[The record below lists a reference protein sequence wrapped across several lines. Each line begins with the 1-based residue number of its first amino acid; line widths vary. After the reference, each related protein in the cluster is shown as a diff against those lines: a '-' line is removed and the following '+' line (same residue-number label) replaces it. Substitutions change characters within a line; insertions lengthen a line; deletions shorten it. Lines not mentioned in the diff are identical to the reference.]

1 MYCAKHGNHKKRGSC
16 MLIGILLPHSPKY
29 IVLVIGC
36 PLNIIDLNLIGKI
49 KSRHAQF
56 NSAHTYTDAFIWTH
70 LRTYNPHIHI

>member
-1 MYCAKHGNHKKRGSC
+1 

-56 NSAHTYTDAFIWTH
+56 NSAHTCVHTTHIFIFEH
-70 LRTYNPHIHI
+70 GLNLI